1 MTPQPELAR
10 SIEARTVQLARE
22 SAEPFHRDPFWY
34 ARYGEARTR
43 RFGDEDAVFHVRYL
57 VQALSQGAPSVME
70 GYARW
75 LRTLLVG
82 HGMCTLHLSQHFG
95 YLQEVLTAHG
105 LSSPEVR
112 GLIASAQESLRYRE
126 GNAAVVGAGA
136 EAVAQ
141 RASRMLGHGADRAL
155 QAELQ
160 LQVAYLADALA
171 ARRPELFLAHA
182 RFYGDFWPQRGLGNL
197 SYPRVLQALLD
208 GFDALPSPAST
219 EARALL
225 TGALASLQR

>member
-10 SIEARTVQLARE
+10 SIEARTAQLARE

-75 LRTLLVG
+75 LRTLLVS
-82 HGMCTLHLSQHFG
+82 HGMCTVHLSQHFS
-95 YLQEVLTAHG
+95 YLQEVLAAHA
-105 LSSPEVR
+105 LSGPEVR
-112 GLIASAQESLRYRE
+112 GLLASAQESLRYRE
-126 GNAAVVGAGA
+126 GSAAVVGAGA

-141 RASRMLGHGADRAL
+141 RAARMLGRGADRGL
-155 QAELQ
+155 QTELQ

-171 ARRPELFLAHA
+171 ARRPELFIAHA
-182 RFYGDFWPQRGLGNL
+182 TFYVGFWPQRGLGDL
-197 SYPRVLQALLD
+197 HYPRVLQALHD
-208 GFDALPSPAST
+208 AFDALPSPAAT

-225 TGALASLQR
+225 TGALAALRR